1 MVVEMEV
8 GQSMNDDISPNEMRI
23 REYIELRVIE
33 YCYEN
38 GKVDRVYEFTPGE
51 MEELLCMMK
60 R

>member
-1 MVVEMEV
+1 MEV

-23 REYIELRVIE
+23 REYIELRVNE

>member
-1 MVVEMEV
+1 MEM
-8 GQSMNDDISPNEMRI
+8 GQSMSDDISPDEMRI
-23 REYIELRVIE
+23 REYIEMHVIE